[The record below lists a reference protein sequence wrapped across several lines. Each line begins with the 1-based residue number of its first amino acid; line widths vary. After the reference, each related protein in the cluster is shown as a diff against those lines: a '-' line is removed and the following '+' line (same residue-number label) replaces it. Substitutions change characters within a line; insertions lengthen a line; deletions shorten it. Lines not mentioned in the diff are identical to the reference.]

1 MNNTISMPI
10 SYEKRISSK
19 NGREYECLVLKIT
32 ADIEKLIFINP
43 AEKELLKLKYPQ
55 LFK

>member
-1 MNNTISMPI
+1 MNNSVSMPI
-10 SYEKRISSK
+10 SYEKRVSSK
-19 NGREYECLVLKIT
+19 SGHEYECLVLKIT
-32 ADIEKLIFINP
+32 ADLEKLIFINQ

>member
-1 MNNTISMPI
+1 MNSSVSMPI